1 MALKE
6 YNSFASFMQA
16 YIDIESILYGDFSE
30 MFTLNGSYIE
40 ELFLSNISLLQ
51 LLYDDEVKTWLD

>member
-1 MALKE
+1 
-6 YNSFASFMQA
+6 MQA